1 MFLKSTSI
9 FYNKSKGNSLSI
21 ITQGIDFTG
30 EVNTEGDI
38 HLDGNMKGII
48 KANEVIIGLTGSF
61 EGEIISNIL
70 IVSGKIKGKFNI
82 KNLHIRKEGTLSGK
96 AKYLNITIESGGK
109 VLGELGLGKAP
120 KAVTSVTNK
129 NISSKTNVSNNN
141 KTNVSNNNNSTS
153 IK

>member
-1 MFLKSTSI
+1 MFLKNTNMFS
-9 FYNKSKGNSLSI
+9 NKSKGNSLSI

-38 HLDGNMKGII
+38 HVDGIMKGTI
-48 KANEVIIGLTGSF
+48 KANEVVIGHNGSF
-61 EGEIISNIL
+61 EGEIISNVL

-96 AKYLNITIESGGK
+96 ANYLNVTIESGGK

-120 KAVTSVTNK
+120 KIAISNSGK
-129 NISSKTNVSNNN
+129 NNNNSSKTNNNGASD
-141 KTNVSNNNNSTS
+141 KE
-153 IK
+153 K

>member
-1 MFLKSTSI
+1 MFLKNTNM

-48 KANEVIIGLTGSF
+48 KANEVVIGLNGYF

-96 AKYLNITIESGGK
+96 AKYLKVTIESGGK
-109 VLGELGLGKAP
+109 VLGELGLGKIP
-120 KAVTSVTNK
+120 KVVASVTNK
-129 NISSKTNVSNNN
+129 NTSSKTNI
-141 KTNVSNNNNSTS
+141 SNNNNNNNNNNNSSNS